1 MEIVAASKTITLAAK
16 PDGEVIVVG
25 DSGWL
30 ERVILNLLDNAIKFT
45 PEGGRVEVSV
55 RSLPGEAVLEVRD
68 SGIGISTQALPHIF
82 EPFYREDPSRSK
94 EFDGAGLGL
103 SLVEWIVKEHR
114 GRISVESHPEQG
126 SVFRVAIPLAPV
138 NTQPI

>member
-1 MEIVAASKTITLAAK
+1 MAASKTITLAAK

-30 ERVILNLLDNAIKFT
+30 ERLILNLLDNAIKFT

-55 RSLPGEAVLEVRD
+55 RSQPGEAILEVRD

-82 EPFYREDPSRSK
+82 EPFYRGDPSRSK

-103 SLVEWIVKEHR
+103 SLVEWIVKEHQ
-114 GRISVESHPEQG
+114 GHVSVESQPGQG
-126 SVFRVAIPLAPV
+126 SVFRVAIPLASAS
-138 NTQPI
+138 TQPI